1 MRRIVLLRP
10 AHPRGLS
17 VVALFAG
24 IVLLQGCTSLE
35 NPLPAVGAFVSDS
48 ASGVGNMFGNPVA
61 GIGNFLG
68 DTVSFTANPNRP
80 VGDSPN
86 VQRVMGKGYE
96 PEPLLPEPGNV
107 WPGPLPEPKTL
118 SDLQKEGALG
128 GADPA
133 PAPAPVMAP
142 RPAPRAS
149 AAPAAAPIGT
159 APSIPAPR
167 GRILQTPAGP
177 GVTTMGPNGI
187 ETIMLPNGQ
196 QGTVMQNQNG
206 TANVLMP
213 DGRNFSVP
221 YPR

>member
-10 AHPRGLS
+10 VRLPRGL
-17 VVALFAG
+17 FAVTLLAG
-24 IVLLQGCTSLE
+24 SFALQGCSSFE
-35 NPLPAVGAFVSDS
+35 IPQPVVGD
-48 ASGVGNMFGNPVA
+48 MFGNPVA
-61 GIGNFLG
+61 GMGNFLG
-68 DTVSFTANPNRP
+68 DTISFSPNPNRP
-80 VGDSPN
+80 AGDAPN

-118 SDLQKEGALG
+118 SDLQREGTLG
-128 GADPA
+128 SPDPA
-133 PAPAPVMAP
+133 PTPAPMVAP
-142 RPAPRAS
+142 RPVPRAS
-149 AAPAAAPIGT
+149 AAPVAAPIGT
-159 APSIPAPR
+159 APSIPMPR
-167 GRILQTPAGP
+167 GRVLQTPAGP

-196 QGTVMQNQNG
+196 MGTVMQNQNG

-213 DGRNFSVP
+213 DGRSFSVP